1 MSIDPDSY
9 VLLLFA
15 ALIPLMVLVAFLFGW
30 VDKRWGNRE
39 RDPARSALN
48 RLKYASIIAAI
59 AMFVLVMRLPSGAHI
74 LPSNATEQLQRGFEA
89 DLNRMREVISIG
101 FGIAACWFTVA
112 YGALKDLF
120 SKRVNESV

>member
-15 ALIPLMVLVAFLFGW
+15 ALIPVMVLVALVFSW

-39 RDPARSALN
+39 RDPAGSALN
-48 RLKYASIIAAI
+48 RLKYASIIAVI
-59 AMFVLVMRLPSGAHI
+59 ALFVLVMRLPGGAHV
-74 LPSNATEQLQRGFEA
+74 LPSNATEQLQQGFQA
-89 DLNRMREVISIG
+89 DLDRMREVISFG

>member
-1 MSIDPDSY
+1 MSINPDSY

-15 ALIPLMVLVAFLFGW
+15 SLIPVMILVALVLSW
-30 VDKRWGNRE
+30 VNKRWGNRK

-59 AMFVLVMRLPSGAHI
+59 ALFVLVMRLPSGIHI
-74 LPSNATEQLQRGFEA
+74 VPSNAIEQLREGFED
-89 DLNRMREVISIG
+89 DLNRMREVISFG

-120 SKRVNESV
+120 SKRVNDSV